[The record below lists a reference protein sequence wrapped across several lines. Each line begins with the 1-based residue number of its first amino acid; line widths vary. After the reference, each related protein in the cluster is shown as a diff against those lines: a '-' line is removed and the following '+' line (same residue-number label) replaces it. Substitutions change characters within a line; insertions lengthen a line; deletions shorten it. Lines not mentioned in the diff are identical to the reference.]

1 MDIHAS
7 ATLGAL
13 FAAASFDP
21 QTQTMELNA
30 AATRLLQLPIHPTLN
45 QYTQLLGADPWLQL
59 RQLEPGQSK
68 LLPFA
73 NSSGSP
79 ERWLLWTAAQQDHLL
94 VWQISDQTALGR
106 TTLHWQH
113 QSQLAAVGQVMAGIC
128 HEVNQPLNAMRL
140 RLYGL
145 QAMQKNGPIADLTG
159 HLSALDEQVGR
170 CADTLSN
177 MREMVGHQSVNLT
190 TFNAC
195 KSVEHVVNLLKS
207 QLQIQQVQI
216 SSHNTSQQQLV
227 YGQAQRL
234 EQVLINLINNA
245 RDALIG
251 QVQPAPQVKIT
262 VSHMLLQD
270 NAGINISV
278 ADNGPGIDLA
288 MQEKVFEAYYTSKAD
303 AQGTGLGLALCRD
316 LSQDLGGSLS
326 LTSSPGATV
335 FNLWLPLA
343 ADPIQP

>member
-1 MDIHAS
+1 
-7 ATLGAL
+7 
-13 FAAASFDP
+13 
-21 QTQTMELNA
+21 
-30 AATRLLQLPIHPTLN
+30 
-45 QYTQLLGADPWLQL
+45 
-59 RQLEPGQSK
+59 
-68 LLPFA
+68 
-73 NSSGSP
+73 
-79 ERWLLWTAAQQDHLL
+79 
-94 VWQISDQTALGR
+94 
-106 TTLHWQH
+106 
-113 QSQLAAVGQVMAGIC
+113 
-128 HEVNQPLNAMRL
+128 
-140 RLYGL
+140 
-145 QAMQKNGPIADLTG
+145 MQKNGPIADLTG

>member
-1 MDIHAS
+1 MDNHAS
-7 ATLGAL
+7 ATLSAL

-21 QTQTMELNA
+21 QTQTMKLNA
-30 AATRLLQLPIHPTLN
+30 AATSLLQLPIRPTLN
-45 QYTQLLGADPWLQL
+45 QYTQLLDADQWLQL

-73 NSSGSP
+73 SSSGSP
-79 ERWLLWTAAQQDHLL
+79 DRWLLWTAAQQDGLL
-94 VWQISDQTALGR
+94 IWQISDQTALGR
-106 TTLHWQH
+106 TSLHWQH

-145 QAMQKNGPIADLTG
+145 QAMQKNGPISDLADHLT
-159 HLSALDEQVGR
+159 ALDEQVGR
-170 CADTLSN
+170 CADTLTN
-177 MREMVGHQSVNLT
+177 MREMVGHQSINLT
-190 TFNAC
+190 TFNAS

-207 QLQIQQVQI
+207 QLQIQQVKI
-216 SSHNTSQQQLV
+216 SSHNTGQPQLV

-245 RDALIG
+245 RDALVG
-251 QVQPAPQVKIT
+251 QTTPPPQVNVS
-262 VSHMLLQD
+262 VSHMSQGS
-270 NAGINISV
+270 AGINISV
-278 ADNGPGIDLA
+278 DDNGPGIDLA
-288 MQEKVFEAYYTSKAD
+288 LQKQVFEAYYTSKAG

-316 LSQDLGGSLS
+316 LSQDLGGNLK

-343 ADPIQP
+343 ADPTHS

>member
-1 MDIHAS
+1 MDNHAS
-7 ATLGAL
+7 ATLSAL
-13 FAAASFDP
+13 FAAASFNP
-21 QTQTMELNA
+21 QTQTVELNA
-30 AATRLLQLPIHPTLN
+30 AAASLLQLPLHPTLN
-45 QYTQLLGADPWLQL
+45 QYTQLLGVGPWLQL
-59 RQLEPGQSK
+59 RQLESGQSK
-68 LLPFA
+68 LLPFVS
-73 NSSGSP
+73 NTGQQ
-79 ERWLLWTAAQQDHLL
+79 ERWLLWTAAQHDALL
-94 VWQISDQTALGR
+94 VWQISDQSALGR

-145 QAMQKNGPIADLTG
+145 QAMQKNGPIDDLAG

-170 CADTLSN
+170 CADTLTN
-177 MREMVGHQSVNLT
+177 MRDMVGHQSVHLT

-195 KSVEHVVNLLKS
+195 KSVEHVVNLLKR

-216 SSHNTSQQQLV
+216 SSHNTGQQQLV

-251 QVQPAPQVKIT
+251 QLQPAPQVKIT
-262 VSHMLLQD
+262 VSHMLSQG

-288 MQEKVFEAYYTSKAD
+288 LQEQVFEAYYTSKAD
-303 AQGTGLGLALCRD
+303 TQGTGLGLALCRD
-316 LSQDLGGSLS
+316 LSQDLGGSLK

-335 FNLWLPLA
+335 FHLWLPLA
-343 ADPIQP
+343 ADPTQP

>member
-1 MDIHAS
+1 MK
-7 ATLGAL
+7 
-13 FAAASFDP
+13 
-21 QTQTMELNA
+21 LNA
-30 AATRLLQLPIHPTLN
+30 AATSLLQLPIRPTLN
-45 QYTQLLGADPWLQL
+45 QYTQLLGADQWLQL

-73 NSSGSP
+73 SSSDSP
-79 ERWLLWTAAQQDHLL
+79 DRWLLWTAAQQDGLL
-94 VWQISDQTALGR
+94 IWQISDQTALGR

-145 QAMQKNGPIADLTG
+145 QAMQKNGPIDDLAS
-159 HLSALDEQVGR
+159 HLTALDEQVGR
-170 CADTLSN
+170 CADTLTN

-216 SSHNTSQQQLV
+216 SSHNTGQQQLV

-262 VSHMLLQD
+262 VSHMLSQG

-288 MQEKVFEAYYTSKAD
+288 LQEQVFEAYYTSKAD
-303 AQGTGLGLALCRD
+303 TQGTGLGLALCRD
-316 LSQDLGGSLS
+316 LSQDLGGYLK

-343 ADPIQP
+343 ADPTQP